1 MGTQKMSDR
10 KGSMGMAGAMRAVSV
25 MKKLKFKTKAKNGMS
40 AEQIERTAR
49 GNREIQKIVDE
60 FKKEM
65 EKENQS
71 IDEIQDT
78 KDDLNKQF
86 EVRRAAVQA
95 KAAEIAAMEAEMK
108 KRIEAAQAPADDSET
123 TE

>member
-1 MGTQKMSDR
+1 
-10 KGSMGMAGAMRAVSV
+10 MRGRL
-25 MKKLKFKTKAKNGMS
+25 KLKHSK
-40 AEQIERTAR
+40 

-71 IDEIQDT
+71 IDELKDK

-95 KAAEIAAMEAEMK
+95 KERFNQLFA
-108 KRIEAAQAPADDSET
+108 
-123 TE
+123 